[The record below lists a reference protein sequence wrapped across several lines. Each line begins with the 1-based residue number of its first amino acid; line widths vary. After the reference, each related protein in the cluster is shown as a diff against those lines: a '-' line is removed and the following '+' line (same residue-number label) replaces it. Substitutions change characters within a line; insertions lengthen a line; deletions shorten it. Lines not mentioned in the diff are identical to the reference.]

1 MKTLILS
8 LLLPCSVSFA
18 FAQLN
23 DPNYPCPIEIKS
35 NQGGGD
41 CPEFNGQQGT
51 AVVTLVFAAPLT
63 CVPKLIAVTDH
74 NDDTRFLQS
83 GVGTIKQAPN
93 NNVVEYCLYGDN
105 DENFFNQPD
114 LIATLEYTCPDPSN
128 PALTTTVRIRCNE
141 AGEEIPLPVLFSSF
155 NASRQNATVA
165 ITWTTATEISN
176 KGFYVQRN
184 VNGVWTNIAFV
195 FSQADGGNSSSAL
208 TYEYRDINNESGIS
222 QYRIQQVDIDGHVK
236 YTDIRA
242 VRGEGQTS
250 KLIVYP
256 NPSVNGNLNVVF
268 EDNNSL
274 RDVLINDIQ
283 GKIIRQYKQVSG
295 NILLIEKLT
304 SGFYTIKVTNRNTA
318 AVSVQKVVVK

>member
-1 MKTLILS
+1 M
-8 LLLPCSVSFA
+8 
-18 FAQLN
+18 
-23 DPNYPCPIEIKS
+23 
-35 NQGGGD
+35 
-41 CPEFNGQQGT
+41 
-51 AVVTLVFAAPLT
+51 
-63 CVPKLIAVTDH
+63 
-74 NDDTRFLQS
+74 
-83 GVGTIKQAPN
+83 
-93 NNVVEYCLYGDN
+93 
-105 DENFFNQPD
+105 
-114 LIATLEYTCPDPSN
+114 
-128 PALTTTVRIRCNE
+128 
-141 AGEEIPLPVLFSSF
+141 
-155 NASRQNATVA
+155 
-165 ITWTTATEISN
+165 
-176 KGFYVQRN
+176 
-184 VNGVWTNIAFV
+184 
-195 FSQADGGNSSSAL
+195 
-208 TYEYRDINNESGIS
+208 
-222 QYRIQQVDIDGHVK
+222 K